1 MLMRILSL
9 TFWVVTITTVKKMTK
24 QIEIGST
31 IKAKRSTKWIINGTL
46 YKVIGKQMAFPYY
59 IVRCPY
65 DGMKHYI
72 HQNNMRVVK

>member
-1 MLMRILSL
+1 M
-9 TFWVVTITTVKKMTK
+9 FYPVTITKVKKMTK